1 MDRKTEIKFYFIIGI
16 AFYFLAISMIITGA
30 VLPKWMDIF
39 QVTAGRV
46 GRLFFLY
53 YLTYVITTF
62 FSGFLC
68 DHLGKKPIIVLSQ
81 LFLGI
86 GFFCISTANSFSVI
100 ELGMLIMGLGGGF
113 CEAPLTG
120 FISQV
125 FNGREGF
132 ALNMS
137 QIFFGIGAASG
148 PFLTGY
154 LLGIGFNWRYLYLLP
169 AIVSMFLF
177 FFIYFEKKLFQQE
190 KKGITSGNILILYQ
204 RWKTFLAVS
213 CLAMLLYVGSEI
225 ASSSWMSTYI
235 VKGLKGNLYLGGV
248 AMAGYWGMIT
258 IGRIVFAY
266 LSQRNHYG
274 TLLRISSIIS
284 LVFLFL
290 LIMTNNIPLVILSFM
305 GIGFGFSGIWPLIV
319 AVVARNIEV
328 MQATA
333 IGVVVALGGT
343 GALFFPWLFGI
354 FSDFMGLRFIFIM
367 VIVLVM
373 AMFLVFQSRF
383 FKVNSG
389 T

>member
-1 MDRKTEIKFYFIIGI
+1 MDRNTEIRFYFLVGII
-16 AFYFLAISMIITGA
+16 FYFLAISMIITGA
-30 VLPKWMDIF
+30 ALPKWMDIF
-39 QVTAGRV
+39 QVTAGRA

-62 FSGFLC
+62 SSGFLC
-68 DHLGKKPIIVLSQ
+68 DHFGKKPIIILSQ
-81 LFLGI
+81 MFLGI
-86 GFFCISTANSFSVI
+86 GFFCISTAHSFLVI

-113 CEAPLTG
+113 CEAPMTG
-120 FISQV
+120 FISQA

-154 LLGIGFNWRYLYLLP
+154 LLGIGFNWRYLYFLP
-169 AIVSMFLF
+169 SMVSIFLI

-213 CLAMLLYVGSEI
+213 CVAMLLYVGSEI

-235 VKGLKGNLYLGGV
+235 VKGLKGNLYLGGI

-274 TLLRISSIIS
+274 RLLRILSIIS
-284 LVFLFL
+284 LVFLFFL
-290 LIMTNNIPLVILSFM
+290 LMTDNIPLVILSFM
-305 GIGFGFSGIWPLIV
+305 GIGFGFSGIWPLVV
-319 AVVARNIEV
+319 AVVAKNIEE

-354 FSDFMGLRFIFIM
+354 FSDYMGLRFIFIM
-367 VIVLVM
+367 VVVLVV
-373 AMFLVFQSRF
+373 AMFFVFQSHF
-383 FKVNSG
+383 FKESMK

>member
-1 MDRKTEIKFYFIIGI
+1 MDRKTEIKVYFIIGI
-16 AFYFLAISMIITGA
+16 AFYFFAISMIITGA

-39 QVTAGRV
+39 QVTAGRA

-154 LLGIGFNWRYLYLLP
+154 LLGTGFNWRYLYLFP
-169 AIVSMFLF
+169 GIVSFFLF
-177 FFIYFEKKLFQQE
+177 FLIYFEKKLFEKE
-190 KKGITSGNILILYQ
+190 KKGIASGNILVLFQ
-204 RWKTFLAVS
+204 RWKTFLVVS

-235 VKGLKGNLYLGGV
+235 VRDLKGNLYLGGL
-248 AMAGYWGMIT
+248 AMASYWGMIT
-258 IGRIVFAY
+258 VGRIVFAY

-319 AVVARNIEV
+319 AVVARNIEE